1 MNLYTANKNSER
13 TIMDELKETNN
24 EKTAETPAETEQT
37 AEASDGEYTGMSKG
51 KAAFLKILPMLIV
64 LVCTGLFMWGI
75 KFVIG
80 IFYAPHDEVFTKESG
95 TEKYVVVQ
103 CTTGQKNEYYL
114 YDSTFVYNEEDYNN
128 VAGEHE
134 KAHTAHIPLAGITL
148 PSGSVD
154 VENAAV
160 KLLTEGNGVTAYQF
174 GEFIIY
180 RLEGEYGSFAPLRE
194 YSEAIITKNKDKDK
208 LVIRQI
214 LKNEAWKDFE
224 MPYRKDES
232 FERILDDLVDKIEAD
247 DANVV

>member
-1 MNLYTANKNSER
+1 
-13 TIMDELKETNN
+13 MDELKETKN
-24 EKTAETPAETEQT
+24 EKTTETPAETEQT
-37 AEASDGEYTGMSKG
+37 AQAADGEYTGMSKG

-80 IFYAPHDEVFTKESG
+80 IFYAPQDEVFTVENG

-103 CTTGQKNEYYL
+103 CTTDKVEYYL
-114 YDSTFVYNEEDYNN
+114 YDGDFVYNKEDYNN
-128 VAGEHE
+128 VAGDHE
-134 KAHTAHIPLAGITL
+134 KAHTAHVPLAGFYL

-154 VENAAV
+154 VENSTI
-160 KLLTEGNGVTAYQF
+160 KLLTKGNGITAYQF
-174 GEFIIY
+174 DEYIIY
-180 RLEGEYGSFAPLRE
+180 RQEGAYGAFAPLRE